1 MDAART
7 LIKQIAFLSAV
18 VLLVVAP
25 AAAQTLQLSSNDVTL
40 VTTEAV
46 TVTVTSSGPAVP
58 FLVAKAAGDNWYK
71 VNPLQGTASASS
83 GVTLAIQLQNASC
96 ALGGATC
103 NGTITITG
111 GTDTKT
117 IAVHFGNANPGTGT
131 VSANPTSVSLVTSG
145 TSVVQQDVTLSSTSA
160 VPITFGPPEV
170 NYQSVGVAW
179 LGAALTSSSVSASL
193 PTTLRITASPTGLP
207 NGVYTATITLRPS
220 TGSAIPINVTFTV
233 GASGNTGTIRPS
245 TGTLNLAWT
254 TTTGS
259 IAQNVGIT
267 STNSNIT
274 SFNATASSS
283 GSWLTLNGFTSYSG
297 NVSAGLPITVNNTAA
312 SQLATGDYVGYVT
325 LTNPT
330 NLNDTSILTVNLSVN
345 GGTGSGL
352 FSPSSVVFNANLND
366 AVMQQTVT
374 PTGSGSFSWTVPA
387 TCNQWLGVTQ
397 NGTGGFILTAYPNT
411 FASNGTH
418 SCNVAFTKDGAAYG
432 DLPVTLN
439 IGTGG
444 GTTTGNPV
452 GPTTLNFA
460 YQAGSGIS
468 PPQQQITVGGTGAIS
483 ISVNQGSGSAFIS
496 ASAGGTTAPG
506 YVYVNVV
513 GGLAAGTYSGTI
525 TVTTPSGTTPV
536 AVNLTVSANPV
547 LIVNPSTI
555 NFSYNTGDTSYNTN
569 LSVSMSDGSS
579 RAVTVSTP
587 DNWILVSGGTSAN
600 TPSSYQVTVNPASLA
615 SGLRTGSI
623 VVSSPGAP
631 NSPFTIPVLVLVNNS
646 SSGGVLT
653 LGANALTF
661 TAIAGGGAPASQT
674 LGVTAASAT
683 TFTASVSTSPCSW
696 LSISPSGTL
705 TTPQNLT
712 VTVNQTGLAAST
724 TAYTCNIALTAGGV
738 TQTVPVSLTVNA
750 PTGGSGNI
758 TASATSL
765 TFSAQTGN
773 APPSQVLR
781 VTNSTSGTAGVAF
794 TVNASTTSGGNWLN
808 AGVTNGT
815 SLIAPVDLMVS
826 ASTSGLSEGTYQGTI
841 TLTPNG
847 GNVVRVN
854 VTLNVQGT
862 SVSVSTTPLT
872 FAYKTGDQNP
882 AGQTLQVTGASG
894 LQFTASAASTGN
906 WLSVSPTSGNT
917 GTTLTISANPA
928 SLSPGTYN
936 GTVTVAGANGA
947 TGSSTVNVTLTVTAP
962 APAIDRVTNAAS
974 NLATGAIAPGEIITI
989 VGTNLGP
996 ATLATYQIDSTGK
1009 FATTLANTQV
1019 FVNGIAA
1026 PLVYTSATQVAAI
1039 VPYDIASPFIS
1050 NVPVKVV
1057 YLTQSSNTVTVAQ
1070 SGSVPAL
1077 FTANSTG
1084 AGPAALLNANNSY
1097 NLPGSPAARGE
1108 IIQIFLTGEGQT
1120 SPAGVTGKITTVTF
1134 LPNGFPFTPQPLFP
1148 VSVLIDGQP
1157 SQVVFFGEAPG
1168 LVSGVMQINAVVPM
1182 SARAGNVPIQVLIG
1196 GGVTQTG
1203 VTVSLK

>member
-7 LIKQIAFLSAV
+7 PIKQIVLLSAV
-18 VLLVVAP
+18 ALLVAAP
-25 AAAQTLQLSSNDVTL
+25 AAAQTLQVSSNDVTL

-46 TVTVTSSGPAVP
+46 NVTVTSSGPAVP
-58 FLVAKAAGDNWYK
+58 FLVAKAAGDTWYS
-71 VNPLQGTASASS
+71 VTPLQGTATSTS
-83 GVTLAIQLQNASC
+83 GVVLAIQLQNASC
-96 ALGGATC
+96 AIGGATC
-103 NGTITITG
+103 NGTITLTG

-131 VSANPTSVSLVTSG
+131 VTANPTSVALVASG
-145 TSVVQQDVTLSSTSA
+145 TTLVQQDVTLSSTSA
-160 VPITFGPPEV
+160 VPITFGPLEV
-170 NYQSVGVAW
+170 SYQSTGVAW
-179 LGAALTSSSVSASL
+179 LGAQLIGTTVSASA
-193 PTTLRITASPTGLP
+193 PNTLRITASPTGLP
-207 NGVYTATITLRPS
+207 NGVYTATITVRPS
-220 TGSAIPINVTFTV
+220 TGSAIPINVTLTV
-233 GASGNTGTIRPS
+233 GATSSTGTIRPTANPVSFDWTS
-245 TGTLNLAWT
+245 TS
-254 TTTGS
+254 GS
-259 IAQNVGIT
+259 LFQTVGLT
-267 STNSNIT
+267 STNPAVTAFS
-274 SFNATASSS
+274 ATASST
-283 GSWLTLNGFTSYSG
+283 GGWLTINGFTTATG
-297 NVSAGLPITVNNTAA
+297 NVAGGLPLSVNDNAA
-312 SQLATGDYVGYVT
+312 ALLANGDYVGYVT
-325 LTNPT
+325 IANP
-330 NLNDTSILTVNLSVN
+330 NNASDTSVLTVNLSVN
-345 GGTGSGL
+345 GGAGSGL
-352 FSPSSVVFNANLND
+352 FSPSTVTFSAALGG
-366 AVMQQTVT
+366 AQQQQTVT
-374 PTGSGSFSWTVPA
+374 PTGSGFYSWTVPS
-387 TCNQWLGVTQ
+387 TCNTWLGVTQ
-397 NGTGGFILTAYPNT
+397 NSSGGFVLTAYPT
-411 FASNGTH
+411 ALAANGTYTCDV
-418 SCNVAFTKDGAAYG
+418 SFAKDGSAYG
-432 DLPVTLN
+432 TLPVTLN

-460 YQAGSGIS
+460 YQAGGGNS
-468 PPQQQITVGGTGAIS
+468 PPQQQITVGGTGALS

-506 YVYVNVV
+506 YIFVNVL
-513 GGLAAGTYSGTI
+513 GGLPAGTYSGTI
-525 TVTTPSGTTPV
+525 AVTTPSGTTAV
-536 AVNLTVSANPV
+536 AVNLLVSANPV

-579 RAVTVSTP
+579 RAVSVSTP
-587 DNWILVSGGTSAN
+587 DNWILVSGGTSGN

-623 VVSSPGAP
+623 VVTSAGAP
-631 NSPFTIPVLVLVNNS
+631 NSPLTIPVLVLVNNS
-646 SSGGVLT
+646 SSGGLLT

-661 TAIAGGGAPASQT
+661 TAIAGGGAPAPQT

-683 TFTASVSTSPCSW
+683 TFTASVSTSPCAW

-712 VTVNQTGLAAST
+712 VAVNQASLAAST
-724 TAYTCNIALTAGGV
+724 TAYTCNLALTAGGV

-758 TASATSL
+758 TANPTSL
-765 TFSAQTGN
+765 TFTAQTGN
-773 APPSQVLR
+773 TPLSQVLR

-794 TVNASTTSGGNWLN
+794 TVNASTTSGGNWLS
-808 AGVTNGT
+808 AGVANGT
-815 SLIAPVDLMVS
+815 SRTAPVDLIVS
-826 ASTSGLSEGTYQGTI
+826 ASTTGLSEGTYQGTI

-862 SVSVSTTPLT
+862 SVSVITTPLT

-917 GTTLTISANPA
+917 GTTLTISANPG

-962 APAIDRVTNAAS
+962 APTIDRVTNAAS
-974 NLATGAIAPGEIITI
+974 NVATGAVAPGEIITI
-989 VGTNLGP
+989 FGTNLGP
-996 ATLATYQIDSTGK
+996 ATLVPYQIDSTGK
-1009 FATTLANTQV
+1009 FATTVANTQV
-1019 FVNGIAA
+1019 LVNGIAA
-1026 PLVYTSATQVAAI
+1026 PLIYSSATQVAAI
-1039 VPYDIASPFIS
+1039 VPYDIASPFVA
-1050 NVPVKVV
+1050 NVPIKVV

-1084 AGPAALLNANNSY
+1084 SGPAALLNANNSY
-1097 NLPGSPAARGE
+1097 NLPGNPAARGE

-1120 SPAGVTGKITTVTF
+1120 TPDGVTGKITTVTF
-1134 LPNGFPFTPQPLFP
+1134 LPNGFPFTPQPRLP
-1148 VSVLIDGQP
+1148 VSVLIDSQP
-1157 SQVVFFGEAPG
+1157 AQVVFFGEAPG
-1168 LVSGVMQINAVVPM
+1168 LVSGVMQINAVVP
-1182 SARAGNVPIQVLIG
+1182 STARAGNVPIQVLIG
-1196 GGVTQTG
+1196 GGVTQAG